1 MTPANIVPKNGV
13 LNLGC
18 TFPKLLNI
26 RPSLDIAY
34 KILGSGYIEPNI
46 LKALF
51 NFIIAAIIN
60 RYITA
65 VETFHMLKTYRIMFR
80 QVPIQSSGYLLT
92 RRTFQKRLPLLWSI
106 SEVSIQKLRTRDLV
120 AYLRPRHK

>member
-1 MTPANIVPKNGV
+1 MLNDCVPVMTPANIVPKNGV

-26 RPSLDIAY
+26 RPSLDIEY

-60 RYITA
+60 QYITA
-65 VETFHMLKTYRIMFR
+65 VETFRLSNIYSHIGLCFDKCLL
-80 QVPIQSSGYLLT
+80 QSSGYLLT
-92 RRTFQKRLPLLWSI
+92 RHTFQKRLPLLWSI
-106 SEVSIQKLRTRDLV
+106 SEVSIQ
-120 AYLRPRHK
+120 